1 MPSAAGSGTWASR
14 GEQVA
19 LRQSLP
25 SVLGLLTIESPVVLT
40 ALLLN
45 GTLCS
50 APSALLA
57 QYSVEPDRNMPATLL
72 MSALPLVENSTEPT
86 MPLSGLKSR
95 QYSFN

>member
-1 MPSAAGSGTWASR
+1 LR
-14 GEQVA
+14 

-40 ALLLN
+40 VLLLN

-72 MSALPLVENSTEPT
+72 MSAPLLENSTEPT
-86 MPLSGLKSR
+86 MPLSGLKSS
-95 QYSFN
+95 QYSFG